1 VKSGN
6 RRRGGA
12 ATQSAITYHRG
23 VTQLP
28 GQPRYPYV
36 AREGWPIV
44 ATFVLVSLLLCIPVV
59 WFLKVWATPLI
70 VVCVALCWWCV
81 WFFRDP
87 ERTPPEGADAIIC
100 PADGVVVGIGP
111 AEPPRELDLSEEVC
125 RGMTRVS
132 IFMNVFDVHVN
143 RAPVTGTISAVNY
156 RRGKFFNASLDK
168 ASEHNERFSIALD
181 LPDRRKVVCVQ
192 IAGLIARRIVR
203 KVAVGQ
209 RLFAGHRYGMIRFGS
224 RVDVYLPAGSS
235 VSVTMGQRVLAG
247 ATLLGRI
254 GSVPEAGGAAS

>member
-1 VKSGN
+1 M
-6 RRRGGA
+6 
-12 ATQSAITYHRG
+12 
-23 VTQLP
+23 TQLP

-44 ATFVLVSLLLCIPVV
+44 ATFVFISLLICVPAA
-59 WFLKVWATPLI
+59 WFLKLWALPVVI
-70 VVCVALCWWCV
+70 VCIALCAWCV

-87 ERTPPEGADAIIC
+87 ERQPPEGADAIIC
-100 PADGVVVGIGP
+100 PADGVVVGIGA
-111 AEPPRELDLSEEVC
+111 AEPPRELDLSDDAT
-125 RGMTRVS
+125 RGLTRVS

-143 RAPVTGTISAVNY
+143 RSPITATISAVNY
-156 RRGKFFNASLDK
+156 RPGKFFNASLDK
-168 ASEHNERFSIALD
+168 ASEHNERFSIVLD
-181 LPDRRKVVCVQ
+181 LPDRRKLVCVQ

-224 RVDVYLPAGSS
+224 RVDIYMPAGSS
-235 VSVTMGQRVLAG
+235 ISVALGQRVLAG

-254 GSVPEAGGAAS
+254 GAAPPALATTGTPGATS

>member
-1 VKSGN
+1 M
-6 RRRGGA
+6 
-12 ATQSAITYHRG
+12 
-23 VTQLP
+23 TQLP

-44 ATFVLVSLLLCIPVV
+44 AAFVFVSLLVCVPSL
-59 WFLKVWATPLI
+59 WFFKLWALPLV
-70 VVCVALCWWCV
+70 VVCAALCWWCV

-87 ERTPPEGADAIIC
+87 ERQPPEGADAIIC

-111 AEPPRELDLSEEVC
+111 AEPPHELDLSDDAT
-125 RGMTRVS
+125 RGLTRVS

-143 RAPVTGTISAVNY
+143 RSPITGTISAVSY
-156 RRGKFFNASLDK
+156 RPGKFFNAALDK
-168 ASEHNERFSIALD
+168 ASEHNERFSIVLD
-181 LPDRRKVVCVQ
+181 MPDRRKLVCVQ

-224 RVDVYLPAGSS
+224 RVDVYMPAGSTIN
-235 VSVTMGQRVLAG
+235 VTMGQRVLAG

-254 GSVPEAGGAAS
+254 GSAPTASSTSVGAAS